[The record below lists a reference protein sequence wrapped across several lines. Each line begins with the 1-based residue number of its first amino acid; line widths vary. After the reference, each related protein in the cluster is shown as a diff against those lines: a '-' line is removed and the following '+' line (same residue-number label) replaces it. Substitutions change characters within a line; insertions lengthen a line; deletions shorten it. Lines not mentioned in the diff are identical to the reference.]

1 MAGLLFAGAI
11 PAAMVGLVKT
21 AGGLIALR
29 YCPHVLIRNSV
40 FSNAMV
46 SHSSLGSST
55 DSLSVCWVPH
65 LYPANF
71 GPPKCSHPRY

>member
-29 YCPHVLIRNSV
+29 YCPHVII
-40 FSNAMV
+40 
-46 SHSSLGSST
+46 
-55 DSLSVCWVPH
+55 
-65 LYPANF
+65 
-71 GPPKCSHPRY
+71 